1 MQIYQFDLNFT
12 WMRDTYFEA
21 ELQGICYCH
30 LLKSLNLFYLFY
42 YTFHFF

>member
-21 ELQGICYCH
+21 ELQGIC
-30 LLKSLNLFYLFY
+30 
-42 YTFHFF
+42 